1 MSKEIRNSRS
11 LPLLALLLAWVV
23 PGAGH
28 VYLGQVRRG
37 IIIFVTISATFW
49 AGVGIGGAM
58 TVDHENERWWF
69 MAAMLT
75 GANGLAG
82 WLLHRTAM
90 EPVTANLPPGQAWS
104 GRKMLL
110 DKKLAAEQL
119 ALVSPVDTIARAY
132 TGVAGL
138 LNLMCIFD
146 ALMLAL
152 MGVVGRPKPLP
163 IAHKHKAAAQ

>member
-1 MSKEIRNSRS
+1 
-11 LPLLALLLAWVV
+11 
-23 PGAGH
+23 
-28 VYLGQVRRG
+28 
-37 IIIFVTISATFW
+37 
-49 AGVGIGGAM
+49 
-58 TVDHENERWWF
+58 
-69 MAAMLT
+69 MAEMLT

-90 EPVTANLPPGQAWS
+90 KSVTANLPPGQAWG
-104 GRKMLL
+104 GRKMLI

-132 TGVAGL
+132 AGVAGL

-163 IAHKHKAAAQ
+163 IAQKHKAAAQ